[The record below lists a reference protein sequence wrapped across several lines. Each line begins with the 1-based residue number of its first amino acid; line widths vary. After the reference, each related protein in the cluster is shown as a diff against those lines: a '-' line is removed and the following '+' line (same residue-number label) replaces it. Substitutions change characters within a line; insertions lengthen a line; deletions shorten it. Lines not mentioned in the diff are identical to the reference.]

1 MATGVIYLDVDDEI
15 TSAAAR
21 IRSSAESRVAV
32 VLPYGSRLA
41 TSRINFRL
49 LARDALTHEKRL
61 SIVAGD
67 AATRALAAS
76 AGLPV
81 FGSVAEYEGSL
92 EGPADAGPTAD
103 AGSAAASAASGAG
116 SRRSTLDTDTGSL
129 TRELAPPVRGGPAR
143 TAPPSRPRSATAS
156 VDAGRRRRAPIF
168 LGLAVLVLAAVVG
181 GVAAFLL
188 LPSAS
193 ISVAAREESIG
204 PLAISVA
211 ARTDATDVDVEAA
224 VVPAQTIPI
233 DVEASDTFPAT
244 GVRVQLTKAR
254 TTVSF
259 LSKDFTAPNTIAAG
273 SIVRTRDNVRFR
285 TDATIRLPP
294 ATLNGLEITPS
305 TATVRATAVDPGPD
319 GNVPADTITT
329 LPKGENLLFLE
340 VTNPKA
346 AAGGKRQEFQRV
358 TQEDVDGAVVALTNS
373 LNEAFR
379 ARVADPGL
387 TGGGPTIFPAT
398 AQPGEP
404 VIAVDPAEIVGTEV
418 GSFDLAAS
426 LSGTV
431 LAVDPAPIRQIGE
444 ARLRDAVRPGFLLVP
459 DSSLVSAEDAVVV
472 GQSVSFPVV
481 VSARQVAVLDPAE
494 IRNAILGQ
502 PLDVARATLSRYG
515 PAEVTVWPDW
525 VTTIPTMESRVEV
538 MVTGPTAGTDG
549 PSTASPSSAASP
561 SSGASPSATA
571 SPSPSGP

>member
-1 MATGVIYLDVDDEI
+1 
-15 TSAAAR
+15 
-21 IRSSAESRVAV
+21 
-32 VLPYGSRLA
+32 
-41 TSRINFRL
+41 L
-49 LARDALTHEKRL
+49 LA
-61 SIVAGD
+61 
-67 AATRALAAS
+67 
-76 AGLPV
+76 
-81 FGSVAEYEGSL
+81 
-92 EGPADAGPTAD
+92 
-103 AGSAAASAASGAG
+103 
-116 SRRSTLDTDTGSL
+116 
-129 TRELAPPVRGGPAR
+129 
-143 TAPPSRPRSATAS
+143 
-156 VDAGRRRRAPIF
+156 
-168 LGLAVLVLAAVVG
+168 LAAVVG

-204 PLAISVA
+204 PLAITVA

-254 TTVSF
+254 TTVRF

-285 TDATIRLPP
+285 TDSTVRLPP
-294 ATLNGLEITPS
+294 ATLNGLEITPA
-305 TATVRATAVDPGPD
+305 TATVRATAVDPGPK

-329 LPKGENLLFLE
+329 LPKGENPLFLE

-346 AAGGKRQEFQRV
+346 TAGGKRQEFQRV
-358 TQEDVDGAVVALTNS
+358 TQEDVDGAVAALTSS
-373 LNEAFR
+373 LNDAFR

-387 TGGGPTIFPAT
+387 AGGGATVFPAT

-404 VIAVDPAEIVGTEV
+404 VVAVDPAELVGTEV
-418 GSFDLAAS
+418 ETFDLAAS

-431 LAVDPAPIRQIGE
+431 LAVDPAPIRQIGG
-444 ARLRDAVRPGFLLVP
+444 ARLRGEVRPGFVLVP
-459 DSSLVSAEDAVVV
+459 DSSVVSAGDPLVA

-481 VSARQVAVLDPAE
+481 ASATQVAVLDPAE
-494 IRNAILGQ
+494 VKNAILGQ
-502 PLDVARATLSRYG
+502 PLDVARAALARYG

-525 VTTIPTMESRVEV
+525 VTTIPTIESRVEV
-538 MVTGPTAGTDG
+538 LVSGPSSGTDG

-561 SSGASPSATA
+561 SVAASPSTAA
-571 SPSPSGP
+571 SPSPSSP